1 MIADGGPRPSAGR
14 GAYVCPE
21 LECLE
26 RGLSPGRLGHA
37 FRKPSQA
44 APNLIG
50 EVRAA
55 ARRDADDPLSRAAQE
70 RAPLCEVGARV
81 NDDVP
86 VIPLRV

>member
-1 MIADGGPRPSAGR
+1 MCGPRPSAGR

-44 APNLIG
+44 APDLIAD
-50 EVRAA
+50 VRVHAA
-55 ARRDADDPLSRAAQE
+55 ARRDADVAPG

-81 NDDVP
+81 SDDDDIE